1 MDRGQRK
8 GGTETHCG
16 DTHEDT
22 HQDVEG
28 SGGRKRKENAKLE
41 RTPKD
46 PAIFPSA
53 IDISGILLKSLPILG
68 RGCKL

>member
-16 DTHEDT
+16 DTHEDN
-22 HQDVEG
+22 QDVGG
-28 SGGRKRKENAKLE
+28 SVGSQEKRKRQTGKKS
-41 RTPKD
+41 KD
-46 PAIFPSA
+46 PVIFPSV

-68 RGCKL
+68 SV